1 MNNQFFFKVTETIT
15 NLPDSD
21 KEERTVILKKPE
33 PAAVKPQVN
42 QPMPAAVP
50 APAVPP
56 TVIPAPASP
65 QYAQFGSQPI
75 IMDRPADSEK
85 HGNTGKSMIYVLG
98 GFLIIAIIVI
108 IMLIV
113 SGNGVSSGKTG
124 EGASFDHNIAQAIQK
139 ISDSDYQGAQAY
151 LQQAKEKLG
160 EMESEE
166 KKAELELY
174 NTANAVLMDVDKL
187 FGGSNHNGSFAYSLS
202 EPSVL
207 YPETSLSID
216 DDVDDVLSRL
226 RGYSGSDNDVLRSAA
241 NREIANITT
250 CEEVTHSYEDAQAIG
265 LSFSFD
271 DIKRLYSD
279 EPSQPGM
286 NSDFDNFNSA
296 VEYISIGIE
305 KLSKRNINTAKGY
318 CIGEDEIFSEL
329 TALCNELEKFDSFR
343 NVRSSLEKVENRG
356 EDTIIN
362 ENDDSLSA
370 IDMYISEA
378 GPCAMT
384 AKMYRDKAV
393 IMCMKNCEELADEKP
408 SKEKMYREA
417 YEYYKDYCD
426 ENDIEINEN
435 QIQTSQQG

>member
-42 QPMPAAVP
+42 QPVPAVVP
-50 APAVPP
+50 APVVPP
-56 TVIPAPASP
+56 AVIPAPASP
-65 QYAQFGSQPI
+65 QYAQFSSQPVM
-75 IMDRPADSEK
+75 MDRPADSEK
-85 HGNTGKSMIYVLG
+85 QGNTGKAMIYVLG
-98 GFLIIAIIVI
+98 GFLIVAVIVI

-113 SGNGVSSGKTG
+113 SGNGDGIGKTG
-124 EGASFDHNIAQAIQK
+124 EGSSFDHNIAQAIQK

-151 LQQAKEKLG
+151 LQQAREKLG
-160 EMESEE
+160 ETESEE

-187 FGGSNHNGSFAYSLS
+187 FGGSNHNGSFAYALS
-202 EPSVL
+202 EPSIL
-207 YPETSLSID
+207 YPETSLNIN

-226 RGYSGSDNDVLRSAA
+226 RSYSGSDNEILRSAA

-250 CEEVTHSYEDAQAIG
+250 CKEITLSYEAAQAIG
-265 LSFSFD
+265 LGYSFD

-279 EPSQPGM
+279 KPSQPGM

-329 TALCNELEKFDSFR
+329 VVLCNELEKFDSFK
-343 NVRSSLEKVENRG
+343 NVETSLERVENRG
-356 EDTIIN
+356 PETIIN
-362 ENDDSLSA
+362 ENSDSLAA
-370 IDMYISEA
+370 IDLYIEQGGS
-378 GPCAMT
+378 CAAT

-393 IMCMKNCEELADEKP
+393 LMCMENCEELAEERT
-408 SKEKMYREA
+408 SKERMYREA
-417 YEYYKDYCD
+417 YEYYKDYCN
-426 ENDIEINEN
+426 ENDIEIKEN
-435 QIQTSQQG
+435 QAQTSQQG